1 MLDRPRYGVFV
12 PSDITA
18 LLQRWSA
25 GDTAAIDD
33 LLPLVYDDL
42 RRLARRNFR
51 RERPDHTLAATALV
65 HEAYLR
71 LAGQQRQTI
80 ENRAQFFYMSGEIMR
95 RILIDHAR
103 RHRAAKRGG
112 VAAKVELD
120 EALLASEEKQ
130 EEWLAVHEA
139 LTRFAAIDPAR
150 TRIVEL
156 RYFAGFTVE
165 EIADLEGRPLI
176 SVKRDWVIARTWL
189 QRALTETNIGP
200 AALE

>member
-1 MLDRPRYGVFV
+1 V
-12 PSDITA
+12 PSDITS
-18 LLQRWSA
+18 LLKRWSA
-25 GDTAAIDD
+25 GDAAAIDD

-42 RRLARRNFR
+42 RRLARRNFQ

-71 LAGQQRQTI
+71 LAGQQRQTM

-95 RILIDHAR
+95 RVLIDHAR

-112 VAAKVELD
+112 AAAKVELD
-120 EALLASEEKQ
+120 EAFMVSEQKQ

-139 LTRFAAIDPAR
+139 LEKFAVIDPAR

-165 EIADLEGRPLI
+165 EIAELEGRPLTA
-176 SVKRDWVIARTWL
+176 VKRDWAVARTWL
-189 QRALTETNIGP
+189 HRALTEAKLGS